1 MKHNPYIFISIFNIY
16 TFILEYTPTKNTTKK
31 ILFINRFFTLLRFIQ
46 NDRGLWNGLFLSQ
59 SSQSIGEI
67 ISFLSSQ
74 RNIIDVLWSWLC
86 CASFRMTGVY
96 DAAYFTLLRFVQND
110 RALWN
115 GLFLSQSSLSIG
127 EMISFLSSLRNI
139 IDVLWSTLFFLF
151 TLLENLSLHKEI
163 LGFVALRWERQGSM
177 KWLIFITK
185 FTKYWW
191 NDCVFEFSKEHHRCF
206 MKYTVFS
213 IYTFRKSFSS

>member
-74 RNIIDVLWSWLC
+74 RNIIDVLWS
-86 CASFRMTGVY
+86 
-96 DAAYFTLLRFVQND
+96 
-110 RALWN
+110 
-115 GLFLSQSSLSIG
+115 SQ
-127 EMISFLSSLRNI
+127 
-139 IDVLWSTLFFLF
+139 VFLF
-151 TLLENLSLHKEI
+151 TLLENLFLYKKI
-163 LGFVALRWERQGSM
+163 LGFSALRSEWQESM
-177 KWLIFITK
+177 KRLIFITK

-191 NDCVFEFSKEHHRCF
+191 NDCVFKFSKEHHRCS
-206 MKYTVFS
+206 MKYTGFS
-213 IYTFRKSFSS
+213 IYTFKKIFLFIKRFFTMLRFIQNDRVMFCNYGL